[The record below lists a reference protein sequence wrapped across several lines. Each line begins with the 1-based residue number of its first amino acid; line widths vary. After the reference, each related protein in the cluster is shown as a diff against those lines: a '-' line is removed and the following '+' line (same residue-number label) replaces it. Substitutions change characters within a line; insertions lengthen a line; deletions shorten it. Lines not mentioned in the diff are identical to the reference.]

1 MIEITDLGD
10 KSFYDYIKD
19 KKKQIERL
27 QKIN

>member
-10 KSFYDYIKD
+10 KSFYDFI
-19 KKKQIERL
+19 KKKNKLKAL